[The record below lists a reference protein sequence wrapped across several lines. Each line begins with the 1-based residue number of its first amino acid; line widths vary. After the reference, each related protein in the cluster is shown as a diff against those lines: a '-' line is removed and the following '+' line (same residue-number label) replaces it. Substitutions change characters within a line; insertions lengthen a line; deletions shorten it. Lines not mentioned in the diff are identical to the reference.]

1 MDSTVTLPWIAIIAI
16 FFLGGV
22 VGWFVANKVGVTASL
37 RAFNRPPVEL
47 LRSGGSRLVKTTR
60 TVVLKCQCGAT
71 WQFREGT
78 GSLPPGV
85 EPIPTGDSFTCKKCG
100 RSIDLKVERQLE
112 AEAFASLK
120 PPNKV

>member
-1 MDSTVTLPWIAIIAI
+1 MDSTITLPWIAVIVV
-16 FFLGGV
+16 FLLGGV
-22 VGWFVANKVGVTASL
+22 VGWFAANKVGVNISRKT
-37 RAFNRPPVEL
+37 FNMPPGEL
-47 LRSGGSRLVKTTR
+47 LRSGGSRFARATR
-60 TVVLKCQCGAT
+60 TVVLKCKSGAT

-100 RSIDLKVERQLE
+100 RSIDLRVERQLE
-112 AEAFASLK
+112 AEALASLR

>member
-1 MDSTVTLPWIAIIAI
+1 MDSTITLPWIAVIAV
-16 FFLGGV
+16 FLFGVV
-22 VGWFVANKVGVTASL
+22 VGWFAANKVGANVSL
-37 RAFNRPPVEL
+37 GAFNRPPVEL

-71 WQFREGT
+71 WQFRDGT

-100 RSIDLKVERQLE
+100 RTIDLKVERQLE
-112 AEAFASLK
+112 AKALASVK
-120 PPNKV
+120 PQNKV